1 MKKNGFTLVE
11 VTLVIGVAGLIF
23 AAAFIA
29 LPGLWASE
37 RDAARREDMMKFV
50 TTLKNFQTHNNRGA
64 LPGSTGTDANF
75 LVSGG
80 LGGSAVAV
88 TFSGDSLRSSS
99 EGASFSNTSWAG
111 FYRDYLGTTDFMDPD
126 GTHYELYV
134 ANCTYDRTLGLGQPC
149 NNGAL
154 ADISTLTELDHKI
167 YVAIGASCDGDTAVR
182 NANIRKVAVTYKLE
196 RAGQYCYNS

>member
-50 TTLKNFQTHNNRGA
+50 TTLKNFQTNNNRGA
-64 LPGSTGTDANF
+64 LPGNAGTDASR
-75 LVSGG
+75 LGVGG
-80 LGGSAVAV
+80 QGVEVLFA
-88 TFSGDSLRSSS
+88 GDDLTSTS
-99 EGASFSNTSWAG
+99 EGVNFNDTSWAG
-111 FYRDYLGTTDFMDPD
+111 FYRDYLGTTDFVDPD

-134 ANCTYDRTLGLGQPC
+134 TNCARTNDLGLGQPC

>member
-50 TTLKNFQTHNNRGA
+50 TTLKNFQTNNNRGA
-64 LPGSTGTDANF
+64 LPGNASIDASRLGVGGQGVEVLFAGDDLTST
-75 LVSGG
+75 
-80 LGGSAVAV
+80 
-88 TFSGDSLRSSS
+88 S
-99 EGASFSNTSWAG
+99 EGVNFNDTSWAG
-111 FYRDYLGTTDFMDPD
+111 FYRDYLGTTDFVDPD

-134 ANCTYDRTLGLGQPC
+134 ANCAKANDLGLGQPC